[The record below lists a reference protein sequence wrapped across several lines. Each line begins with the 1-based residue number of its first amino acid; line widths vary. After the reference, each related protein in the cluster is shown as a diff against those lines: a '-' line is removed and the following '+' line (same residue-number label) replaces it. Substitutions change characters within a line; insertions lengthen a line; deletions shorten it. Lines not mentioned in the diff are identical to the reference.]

1 MYTHVVFAISWYVL
15 LMYRYVGCIGSNEA
29 EKMLKEAQF
38 DGTYLVR
45 EKKECKKTYEICV
58 K

>member
-1 MYTHVVFAISWYVL
+1 
-15 LMYRYVGCIGSNEA
+15 MYRYVGCIASNEA
-29 EKMLKEAQF
+29 EKMLKEAQL

>member
-1 MYTHVVFAISWYVL
+1 MITISWCVL
-15 LMYRYVGCIGSNEA
+15 LMYRYVGCIASNEA
-29 EKMLKEAQF
+29 EKMLKEAQL